1 MLNTIVMF
9 LSLSISPVASAPKCE
24 TYAPRLD
31 GVSVTVCDGRVTKMT
46 DASGYALAYP
56 SAK

>member
-1 MLNTIVMF
+1 MLSVLALLFSIVT
-9 LSLSISPVASAPKCE
+9 SPVSAPTCE